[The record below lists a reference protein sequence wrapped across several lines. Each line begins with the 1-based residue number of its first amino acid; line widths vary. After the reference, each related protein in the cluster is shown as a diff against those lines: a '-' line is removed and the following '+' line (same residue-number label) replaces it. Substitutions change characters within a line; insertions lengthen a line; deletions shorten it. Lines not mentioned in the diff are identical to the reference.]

1 MKNLFLLFLSFLL
14 ALPSVS
20 AEPNKVER
28 LDSLDFQLKIG
39 DYHLTVPY
47 HFPGDVVLNEGYLIS
62 VSDLALLKVEIES
75 FQSTMS
81 ANLQLLTKQ
90 CQDELSQCQEDA
102 DQRFVNLIKENENLT
117 EKLALQKDLYESQ
130 KVRTIVY
137 TVSGVI
143 ITGLT
148 SFLIVKTVY

>member
-1 MKNLFLLFLSFLL
+1 MKNLFVLFLSFFL
-14 ALPSVS
+14 AFPSAL
-20 AEPNKVER
+20 AEPNKVEK

-39 DYHLTVPY
+39 NYYLTAPY
-47 HFPGDVVLNEGYLIS
+47 YFPGDVVLNEGYLIS

-102 DQRFVNLIKENENLT
+102 DQRFVNLIKENEHLA
-117 EKLALQKDLYESQ
+117 EKLSLQEELYQTQ
-130 KVRTIVY
+130 KVKTIVY
-137 TVSGVI
+137 TVSGVVV
-143 ITGLT
+143 TGIT
-148 SFLIVKTVY
+148 SFLIVKAVY

>member
-1 MKNLFLLFLSFLL
+1 MKNLFLLFLSFVI

-47 HFPGDVVLNEGYLIS
+47 YFPGDVVLNEGYLIS
-62 VSDLALLKVEIES
+62 VSDLALLKIEIES

-81 ANLQLLTKQ
+81 ANLELLAKQ
-90 CQDELSQCQEDA
+90 CQGELSQCQEDA
-102 DQRFVNLIKENENLT
+102 DQRFVNLIEENEHLA
-117 EKLALQKDLYESQ
+117 EKLFLQEKLYEGQ
-130 KVRTIVY
+130 KVRTIIY
-137 TVSGVI
+137 TASGII

-148 SFLIVKTVY
+148 SFLIVKMVY